1 MLDWAAVHGGYIMTK
16 RFGFP
21 LLICAAFLVSSSLNS
36 AHAVPKGSSCDP
48 YTKQC
53 DAGLLC
59 APLLNMT
66 TGICCARFEEPRPAV
81 KSQGRVLVWKCVRK
95 FERNA
100 LTMAAFCSLRPGGV
114 VGKDYNTHKLF
125 CDPGSVCTQMH
136 VEYGSYISQY
146 GYYMCRRADGHAYS
160 CCRSGIESCDPVGP
174 PRLSTGL
181 CKPWAGR

>member
-1 MLDWAAVHGGYIMTK
+1 MLDWTAVHGGYVMIK
-16 RFGFP
+16 RFRFP
-21 LLICAAFLVSSSLNS
+21 LLICAAFLASSSLDS

-125 CDPGSVCTQMH
+125 CDPGSVCTP
-136 VEYGSYISQY
+136 I
-146 GYYMCRRADGHAYS
+146 GYYMCRGADGIYS
-160 CCRSGIESCDPVGP
+160 CCRSGYSSCDPEGASVFPYGKC
-174 PRLSTGL
+174 R
-181 CKPWAGR
+181 PWAGR